1 MNMHMFYFINN
12 KQIKYLDKQYLIQLV
27 GHIIKKLHKNNNKNL
42 LLTHNNYKMMV
53 LNNKH

>member
-27 GHIIKKLHKNNNKNL
+27 GHIIKKLHKNNNNL
-42 LLTHNNYKMMV
+42 LLNHNNYKMMV